1 MDICIPA
8 PAIDGQYVI
17 TKGDNK
23 KWYITRYADCY
34 RNGGQNAN
42 EYEHETGYG
51 RSSSA
56 KRWVA
61 NDLKRIME
69 NQQ

>member
-1 MDICIPA
+1 MEISIPA
-8 PAIDGQYVI
+8 PAIDGEYVI

-23 KWYITRYADCY
+23 KWYITRYGNCFK
-34 RNGGQNAN
+34 NGGQNAE
-42 EYEHETGYG
+42 EYEHETAYS

-61 NDLKRIME
+61 NDLKRIMD
-69 NQQ
+69 NKK